1 MEIRTLGH
9 GSWES
14 FEFSLIESGIGH
26 RSRFTWAQVWTTTHN
41 ILYEWKFY
49 MEFRMASVKNI
60 GWDCRE
66 FLGTTREG
74 RSSGMCRRPRGTTH
88 NNLLKIRIIILRTLN
103 SYWNENEL
111 KVQKAKRLNIRLK
124 IHQDDIKLVR
134 TWLLKLL

>member
-1 MEIRTLGH
+1 MEIKTLGH

-14 FEFSLIESGIGH
+14 FEFSLIESVIGH
-26 RSRFTWAQVWTTTHN
+26 RSRFTWGQVWTTTRN
-41 ILYEWKFY
+41 IFYEWKFF
-49 MEFRMASVKNI
+49 MEFRMASVENI

-88 NNLLKIRIIILRTLN
+88 NNLLKVRIIILRTLN
-103 SYWNENEL
+103 SYWNEIEL

-124 IHQDDIKLVR
+124 IHQDGIKLVR